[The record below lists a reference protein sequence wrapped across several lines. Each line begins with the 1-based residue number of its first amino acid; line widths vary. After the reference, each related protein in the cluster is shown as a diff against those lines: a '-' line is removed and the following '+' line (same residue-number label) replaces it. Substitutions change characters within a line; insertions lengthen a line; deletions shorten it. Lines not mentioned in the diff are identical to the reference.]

1 MADKFNYTLKSLE
14 DIAKAYKQQALIY
27 VYRGFPGWKKEP
39 FDTGNLFRQVDD
51 YNAVRN
57 MATYRPSRHKTK
69 YELPAITVSLNY
81 SPPAAGYGRY
91 VHDGTYKMEARP
103 FAMEAAE
110 SPEFK
115 KAVDEAILGKNGIL
129 NAYVKQVARQYDAI
143 LKQIANKN

>member
-1 MADKFNYTLKSLE
+1 MADKFDYTLPSLE
-14 DIAKAYKQQALIY
+14 KIAQGYKSQALVYIY
-27 VYRGFPGWKKEP
+27 KGYPGWKKAP
-39 FDTGNLFRQVDD
+39 YRTGNLFRQVDD

-103 FAMEAAE
+103 FAELAAE
-110 SPEFK
+110 GPDFRK
-115 KAVDEAILGKNGIL
+115 GVDEAIMGKDGIL
-129 NAYVKQVARQYDAI
+129 NAYVKQVGKDLDAI
-143 LKQIANKN
+143 FKKINKK